1 MRQLLRF
8 FGTTFVG
15 GLLVILPIYLAI
27 ILLLKGV
34 KTLIGLVKPIAAL
47 VPESSLH
54 PDAVAII
61 LAVVAC
67 FIAGLVA
74 RGFPRSK
81 AGAAFEE
88 KVLERIPGYAMLR
101 SATRALLGTS
111 DATLQMALVEME
123 EGLVVGVLTE
133 HHPQGWVTVF
143 IPDTPTP
150 ASGALFLF
158 PEHRVHPVDIPFR
171 SGLKIAS
178 RYGRGAGAMLA
189 GLKDQSILKAS
200 SGG

>member
-8 FGTTFVG
+8 VGTTFVG

-34 KTLIGLVKPIAAL
+34 KTLLELVKPLVAL
-47 VPESSLH
+47 VPENRTH
-54 PDAVAII
+54 PDLIAIVLGV
-61 LAVVAC
+61 LAC
-67 FIAGLVA
+67 LIAGLVA
-74 RGFPRSK
+74 RRFPRGK

-88 KVLERIPGYAMLR
+88 KVLERIPGYAMVR
-101 SATRALLGTS
+101 SGTRALLGTS

-143 IPDTPTP
+143 IPDTPAP

-171 SGLKIAS
+171 TGLKVAA
-178 RYGRGAGAMLA
+178 RYGRGAGALLA
-189 GLKDQSILKAS
+189 RLKDPSILKAT
-200 SGG
+200 

>member
-1 MRQLLRF
+1 MRQLMRF
-8 FGTTFVG
+8 VGTTFAG
-15 GLLVILPIYLAI
+15 GLLVILPVYLAI
-27 ILLLKGV
+27 LLLLKAV
-34 KTLIGLVKPIAAL
+34 KTLMELMKPIAKL
-47 VPESSLH
+47 VPENVLR
-54 PDAVAII
+54 PDLVAI
-61 LAVVAC
+61 LVVVLAC

-81 AGAAFEE
+81 AGAAFQEN
-88 KVLERIPGYAMLR
+88 VLERIPGYAMMQ

-150 ASGALFLF
+150 VSGALFLF
-158 PEHRVHPVDIPFR
+158 PESRVHPVDIPFR
-171 SGLKIAS
+171 SGLRIAS

-189 GLKDQSILKAS
+189 GLKDKSILAARA
-200 SGG
+200 G